1 MPCISLIYNR
11 IKHDN
16 HDITEVKNMCSVGGE
31 IYDFD
36 IKELDAD
43 AKYYKCGD
51 CGNEFKGFG
60 TKLKCPAC
68 HSAKVSKVSE
78 E

>member
-1 MPCISLIYNR
+1 
-11 IKHDN
+11 
-16 HDITEVKNMCSVGGE
+16 MCSVGGE

-60 TKLKCPAC
+60 YKLKCPAC
-68 HSAKVSKVSE
+68 HSANVSKCAE

>member
-1 MPCISLIYNR
+1 
-11 IKHDN
+11 
-16 HDITEVKNMCSVGGE
+16 MCSVGGE

-43 AKYYKCGD
+43 AKYYRCGD
-51 CGNEFKGFG
+51 CGNEFKGLG
-60 TKLKCPAC
+60 HKLRCPAC
-68 HSAKVSKVSE
+68 HSANVSLCAE